1 MTAQQSPI
9 TEGIT
14 ENWGNN
20 FQYSTDWLHSLW
32 SGTLLVSNSVA
43 SLLIVW
49 VCLFRY
55 VPSCHQITYLTFSDN
70 GLNLHCLVID
80 LLKTFQNPIW
90 GAVCSCCIISIE
102 MHVKTHHLLKV
113 VKPLSDTK
121 ARHVSLSKLSRIGTQ
136 QIIFHFFAHCT
147 MNTNSLLMP
156 VSRVTRYNTES
167 LISDLQKCMHLTFT
181 IQQWWMIHN
190 ALKAVGLRGCKT
202 SRRMLFLTHAIALSF
217 KMH

>member
-1 MTAQQSPI
+1 MSVSIQV
-9 TEGIT
+9 
-14 ENWGNN
+14 
-20 FQYSTDWLHSLW
+20 YSKMP
-32 SGTLLVSNSVA
+32 SNY
-43 SLLIVW
+43 I
-49 VCLFRY
+49 
-55 VPSCHQITYLTFSDN
+55 QYLTFSDN
-70 GLNLHCLVID
+70 GINLHCLVID

-113 VKPLSDTK
+113 VKPLSHTN
-121 ARHVSLSKLSRIGTQ
+121 ARHASLSKLSWIGTQ

-156 VSRVTRYNTES
+156 VSRVTRKNTES
-167 LISDLQKCMHLTFT
+167 LISNLQKRMHLTFT

-190 ALKAVGLRGCKT
+190 ALKAVGLRCYKT
-202 SRRMLFLTHAIALSF
+202 LKKMLFRIHATALSF

>member
-1 MTAQQSPI
+1 MYLDRRWCKCLFVSIGLHNAFPLDLKWQLSSHLSP
-9 TEGIT
+9 EGIT

-32 SGTLLVSNSVA
+32 RGTLLVLNSVA

-156 VSRVTRYNTES
+156 VSRVTRYKHWKFN
-167 LISDLQKCMHLTFT
+167 LWLT
-181 IQQWWMIHN
+181 
-190 ALKAVGLRGCKT
+190 
-202 SRRMLFLTHAIALSF
+202 
-217 KMH
+217 KMHAFDIHHSTVMNDSQCT